1 MIAYLDSSAIVKLYN
16 AEDGSEIVRTLLHE
30 ADFVATCMA
39 AYPEV
44 RSALA
49 RGFREG
55 LYDEGSHRQ
64 KVSVFLRDW
73 SRFQKVALAPDV
85 IFLSGDLAERCA
97 LRGFDSIHLASAVSL
112 REKTAE
118 TLRFACWDG
127 RLAEAAKQLGFTVI
141 P

>member
-55 LYDEGSHRQ
+55 LYDESSHRQ

-73 SRFQKVALAPDV
+73 SRFQKVALAPDGRV
-85 IFLSGDLAERCA
+85 FAFAGEAGTFVFEAARGDAIFAD
-97 LRGFDSIHLASAVSL
+97 GFD
-112 REKTAE
+112 
-118 TLRFACWDG
+118 
-127 RLAEAAKQLGFTVI
+127 
-141 P
+141 